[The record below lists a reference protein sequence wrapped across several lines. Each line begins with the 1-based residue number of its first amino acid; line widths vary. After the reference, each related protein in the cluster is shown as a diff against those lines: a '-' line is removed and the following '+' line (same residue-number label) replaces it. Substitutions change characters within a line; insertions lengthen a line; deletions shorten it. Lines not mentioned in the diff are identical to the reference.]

1 MQTLFSG
8 ASGQQRA
15 ARDRLALLAPAVL
28 LIAVAAVSWAI
39 TARRMQGM
47 DMGPG
52 TDLGGLGWFAG
63 VWATMMSALLLP
75 SLLPMAL
82 THARASRN
90 ARASLPTA
98 ATAIFAVGYLL
109 TWVGAGLLAYGLIE
123 GVRSLELSWLGWD
136 RGGPY
141 VAGG

>member
-1 MQTLFSG
+1 MERLLG
-8 ASGQQRA
+8 RASAGVGRM
-15 ARDRLALLAPAVL
+15 RRTTPAVL
-28 LIAVAAVSWAI
+28 LIAVAAACWAI

-52 TDLGGLGWFAG
+52 TDLGGLGWFAV
-63 VWATMMSALLLP
+63 VWATMMAAMMLP

-123 GVRSLELSWLGWD
+123 GVRSLE
-136 RGGPY
+136 
-141 VAGG
+141 